1 MPSEKF
7 TQRFINNL
15 PETEK
20 LTVYFDSDLT
30 GFGIYTKGKVK
41 TYFVKSRAGKKQIK
55 VTVGRASLF
64 SLAEARVEAKAK
76 LSLMASGIDPVAAK
90 RQEEIATITL
100 EDAFDKYV
108 ETRTLKPGS
117 VVTYK
122 KLFRLYM
129 TDWLSKPIGSIT
141 KEMIAQRHKR
151 VSDDNGDAP
160 ANNLMRT
167 FRAVYNFARS
177 LSDGAIPENPV
188 RRLSE
193 TRQWN
198 KVERRRS
205 FLKSQELK
213 PWYDAAKNIPNPIIR
228 DYLLLILFTGLREN
242 EGLKLK
248 WSNVDMVD
256 KSFTVT
262 DTKNGRP
269 HTLPMSTFIYGLF
282 TNMQSAK
289 INDCVFP
296 GTGKEGHLV
305 ESVKQI
311 QFVTAQTLYA
321 FNGVTAKA
329 ELEKKATD
337 NPKYIVIP
345 GIKFCLHDLRRTFIT
360 IAESQD
366 ISYAA
371 LKRLLNH
378 SDGNDVTGGYLQI
391 TTDRLREPMERISLK
406 LTELMGIPLP
416 KEKDSAGTEKKNS
429 EPAT

>member
-7 TQRFINNL
+7 TQRFIDNL

-20 LTVYFDSDLT
+20 LTVYFDTSLT
-30 GFGIYTKGKVK
+30 GFGVYTKGKVR

-55 VTVGRASLF
+55 ITVGRASLF
-64 SLAEARVEAKAK
+64 TLAEARVEAKAK
-76 LSLMASGIDPVAAK
+76 LSQMANGIDPVAAK
-90 RQEEIATITL
+90 RQEEVAGITL
-100 EDAFDKYV
+100 KKSFEKYL

-117 VVTYK
+117 VTTYQ

-129 TDWLSKPIGSIT
+129 TDWLDKPIASIT
-141 KEMIAQRHKR
+141 KEMVAKRHKKI
-151 VSDDNGDAP
+151 SDANGDAP

-177 LSDGAIPENPV
+177 LSDGTIPENPV

-205 FLKSQELK
+205 FLKAQELK
-213 PWYDAAKNIPNPIIR
+213 PWYDAAKKIPNPIIR
-228 DYLLLILFTGLREN
+228 DYILLILFTGLREN

-248 WSNVDMVD
+248 WSNVDMTD
-256 KSFTVT
+256 KAFTVT

-269 HTLPMSTFIYGLF
+269 HTLPMSTFIYKLF
-282 TNMQSAK
+282 ENMK
-289 INDCVFP
+289 KLKTNDCVFP

-311 QFVTAQTLYA
+311 QFVTAQTQYA
-321 FNGVTAKA
+321 FNGVTTKV
-329 ELEKKATD
+329 ELEKKVAD
-337 NPKYIVIP
+337 DPKYQVIP
-345 GIKFCLHDLRRTFIT
+345 GIKFCLHDLRRTFVT
-360 IAESQD
+360 VAESQD

-391 TTDRLREPMERISLK
+391 TTDRLREPMERISTK
-406 LTELMGIPLP
+406 LIELMEIPLP
-416 KEKDSAGTEKKNS
+416 VKAQAESDSTENN
-429 EPAT
+429 

>member
-1 MPSEKF
+1 MPTFKLTQKF
-7 TQRFINNL
+7 VDTL

-20 LTVYFDSDLT
+20 LTLYFDANMT
-30 GFGIYTKGKVK
+30 GFGVYTKGKVK
-41 TYFVKSRAGKKQIK
+41 TYFVQARAGKKLIK
-55 VTVGRASLF
+55 MTVGRASIF
-64 SLAEARVEAKAK
+64 SLVDARIEAKGKLAQMAK
-76 LSLMASGIDPVAAK
+76 GIDPVAAK
-90 RQEEIATITL
+90 RQEEVAAITL
-100 EDAFDKYV
+100 EKAFEKYL
-108 ETRTLKPGS
+108 ETRTLKAGS
-117 VVTYK
+117 VTTYK

-129 TDWLSKPIGSIT
+129 TDWLDKPIASIT
-141 KEMIAQRHKR
+141 KDMIAKRHKKI
-151 VSDDNGDAP
+151 SGANGDAP

-177 LSDGAIPENPV
+177 LSDGAMPENPV

-205 FLKSQELK
+205 ILKSQELK
-213 PWYDAAKNIPNPIIR
+213 PWYAAAKRIPNAIIR
-228 DYLLLILFTGLREN
+228 DYILLILFTGLREN

-248 WSNVDMVD
+248 WSNVDMIE

-269 HTLPMSTFIYGLF
+269 HTLPMSPFIYGLF
-282 TNMQSAK
+282 ENMQSVK
-289 INDCVFP
+289 SNDFVFP

-311 QFVTAQTLYA
+311 QFVTAQTQYA
-321 FNGVTAKA
+321 FNGVATKA
-329 ELEKKATD
+329 EFELKLAN
-337 NPKYIVIP
+337 NPDYEVIP
-345 GIKFCLHDLRRTFIT
+345 GIKFCLHDLRRTFVT
-360 IAESQD
+360 VAESLE

-391 TTDRLREPMERISLK
+391 TTDRLRDPMERISNRL
-406 LTELMGIPLP
+406 LELMTGEPVVT
-416 KEKDSAGTEKKNS
+416 KSTETEN
-429 EPAT
+429 